1 MGEPSRSHLDDI
13 GPDTPTD
20 DLAKSLRFVA
30 KWSLSPPHPVPLQ
43 EAARR
48 LDRMVELEAIVAA
61 LAASKEPECW
71 YGGVPICA
79 LCNSPLDNGEPRHAR
94 GCPWL
99 RAKAWVEAN
108 PEET

>member
-1 MGEPSRSHLDDI
+1 MGELTRSHLDDI
-13 GPDTPTD
+13 GADTPAV

-48 LDRMVELEAIVAA
+48 LDQMAELESIVRA
-61 LAASKEPECW
+61 LAASRINQATPT
-71 YGGVPICA
+71 A
-79 LCNSPLDNGEPRHAR
+79 LTEAR
-94 GCPWL
+94 D

-108 PEET
+108 PEATGG